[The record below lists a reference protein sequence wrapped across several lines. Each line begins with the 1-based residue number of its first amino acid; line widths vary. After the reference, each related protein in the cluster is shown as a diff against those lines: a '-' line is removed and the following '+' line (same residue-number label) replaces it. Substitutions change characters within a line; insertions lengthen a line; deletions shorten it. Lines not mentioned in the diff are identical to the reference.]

1 MNTRSFLLALCVAAS
16 STALAQG
23 GTTITTPQATVDRS
37 RTQHDAMVKELGLTP
52 EQDTKMLQ
60 SEERYRQSAKEL
72 NAAGLDT
79 QARQERARALR
90 DGRDKEIQAILSA
103 EQYQKFLAMRKEKR
117 SDGLQRVQ
125 EAQPAHQE

>member
-16 STALAQG
+16 SAAVAQG
-23 GTTITTPQATVDRS
+23 GTTATTPQATVDRS

-60 SEERYRQSAKEL
+60 AEERYRQSAKEL
-72 NAAGLDT
+72 SAAGLDT

-90 DGRDKEIQAILSA
+90 DGRDKEVQAILTA
-103 EQYQKFLAMRKEKR
+103 EQYQTFLAMRKEKR
-117 SDGLQRVQ
+117 SDSLQRVQ
-125 EAQPAHQE
+125 EAKPAHQE

>member
-1 MNTRSFLLALCVAAS
+1 MNTRSFLLSLYVAAS
-16 STALAQG
+16 TAAVAQG
-23 GTTITTPQATVDRS
+23 TIQTTPTAVVDRS

-52 EQDTKMLQ
+52 EQDAQMLQ

-72 NAAGLDT
+72 NAAGLD
-79 QARQERARALR
+79 ANVRQERARALR
-90 DGRDKEIQAILSA
+90 DARDKEVQGILTA

-125 EAQPAHQE
+125 EAKPAHQE